1 MKYTQLTILF
11 IFLVSHVRGQALFPE
26 SWALP
31 DGRVVTRSLC
41 RVYTTVPPQYE
52 YCNDTSQA
60 PFGMKGDTT
69 TPKGGPILGT
79 DPSVTF
85 EPGPT
90 MFHQVVFLMQQN
102 KELCDRLDRIQ
113 RKTDSVSELAHY
125 LQDKL
130 DFLELNAHTLGKMAI
145 KAENKIDSIARRP
158 YLFIDT
164 KPSSSGIWLTNSAGE
179 YQILIHDFNL
189 PK

>member
-1 MKYTQLTILF
+1 MKYFTLSLLLS
-11 IFLVSHVRGQALFPE
+11 FLLSHVRGQALFPE

-60 PFGMKGDTT
+60 PLGMKGDTT
-69 TPKGGPILGT
+69 TPKVGPILGT

-85 EPGPT
+85 EPGQT

-102 KELCDRLDRIQ
+102 KELSDRLDRLEKRVDTLSI
-113 RKTDSVSELAHY
+113 Y
-125 LQDKL
+125 LRQNSAVERVYGHWL
-130 DFLELNAHTLGKMAI
+130 DER
-145 KAENKIDSIARRP
+145 IDSLERRP

-179 YQILIHDFNL
+179 YQWLIQPFNF
-189 PK
+189 K

>member
-69 TPKGGPILGT
+69 TPKVGPILGT

-90 MFHQVVFLMQQN
+90 MFHQIVFLMQQN
-102 KELCDRLDRIQ
+102 KELSDRLDRAELRIDTLGITIDWLHSENSLM
-113 RKTDSVSELAHY
+113 RKIMDISNKRY
-125 LQDKL
+125 
-130 DFLELNAHTLGKMAI
+130 LELKDT
-145 KAENKIDSIARRP
+145 IDWLEKRP

-179 YQILIHDFNL
+179 YQWLIKPFNYR
-189 PK
+189 

>member
-1 MKYTQLTILF
+1 MKYILTL
-11 IFLVSHVRGQALFPE
+11 LLLSLLSHTRGQALFPE
-26 SWALP
+26 SWTLP
-31 DGRVVTRSLC
+31 DGRIVTRSLC
-41 RVYTTVPPQYE
+41 RMYTLPPQYE

-102 KELCDRLDRIQ
+102 KELSDRLDRAENRI
-113 RKTDSVSELAHY
+113 DSLGRELSLAHETN
-125 LQDKL
+125 KL
-130 DFLELNAHTLGKMAI
+130 NVGIVNEIAMSFK
-145 KAENKIDSIARRP
+145 KRIDSLERRP

-179 YQILIHDFNL
+179 YQWLIKPFNYR
-189 PK
+189 